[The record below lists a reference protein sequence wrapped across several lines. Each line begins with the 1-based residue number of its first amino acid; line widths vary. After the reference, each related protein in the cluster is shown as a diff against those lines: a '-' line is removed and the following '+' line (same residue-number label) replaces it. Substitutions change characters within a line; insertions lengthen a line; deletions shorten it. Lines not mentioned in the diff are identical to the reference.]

1 MLQEMKRKHQK
12 IPRKIKT
19 HQHIVR
25 ICITE
30 HVQGYEISN
39 SLENIKT
46 YVKSFSGAKIR
57 DMQDY
62 IKPTLR
68 ENPD

>member
-1 MLQEMKRKHQK
+1 MLQEMKRKHPK

-25 ICITE
+25 IYITE

-46 YVKSFSGAKIR
+46 YVKSFSGAKVR

-62 IKPTLR
+62 VKPTLR
-68 ENPD
+68 ENPG